1 MSSEGPEAELR
12 TGRAAEPERFDYRGE
27 IGCGGMG
34 TIYDVVDRTLDR
46 RLAMKV
52 LHPLLAGSE
61 AELRTFVREA
71 RRTAKLEHPCIVPVH
86 DVFTDLAN
94 ESASFLMKF
103 VEGET
108 LSAWIKR
115 ETTAT
120 GIGGRTLER
129 ALQILL
135 KVCDAVAFAHSH
147 EVLHLDLK
155 PDNVMIGAHGEVYL
169 MDWGIAVDCE
179 RNGEGRLRPRLE
191 KPGARGTLSHMAPE
205 QLDMTLSRVDE
216 RADIYGLGGLVYE
229 LLTGKAPFEPTG
241 APDDLLRLREHRVA
255 PPGQAVS
262 GRALPPGLCALA
274 MRALAFDPKDRFP
287 SVEAFQAELEGFL
300 RGGGWFATRV
310 FVPGEAIVRE
320 GEQGDAAYIL
330 VEGECDIVKGHGDNA
345 TVVRRIGAGEI
356 TGETALLATG
366 IRMATVI
373 AVTQVTALVVTRE
386 TLERELEGRGWLET
400 LVRALA
406 KRFVEADQE
415 RTSLREQLKQ
425 RQSLPSEAPR

>member
-1 MSSEGPEAELR
+1 MSDGPEAELR

-115 ETTAT
+115 ETTAS
-120 GIGGRTLER
+120 GIDGRTLER

-169 MDWGIAVDCE
+169 MDWGIAVDCV
-179 RNGEGRLRPRLE
+179 RNSEGRLRARLE
-191 KPGARGTLSHMAPE
+191 KPGARGTLTHMAPE
-205 QLDMTLSRVDE
+205 QLDMMLSRVDE

-229 LLTGKAPFEPTG
+229 LLTGKAPFQPTG
-241 APDDLLRLREHRVA
+241 APDDLLRLRDHRVM
-255 PPGQAVS
+255 PPSEAVA

-287 SVEAFQAELEGFL
+287 SVDAFRSELEGFL
-300 RGGGWFATRV
+300 RGGGWFATCV
-310 FVPGEAIVRE
+310 FAPGDAVVRE

-330 VEGECDIVKGHGDNA
+330 VEGECDIVKGHGDNV

-406 KRFVEADQE
+406 RRFVEADEE
-415 RTSLREQLKQ
+415 RTTLREQLKQ
-425 RQSLPSEAPR
+425 RQSQPSEAPP

>member
-1 MSSEGPEAELR
+1 MSSGGNEPELR
-12 TGRAAEPERFDYRGE
+12 TGRAAEADRFEYRGE

-34 TIYDVVDRTLDR
+34 TIYDVVDRTLNR

-86 DVFTDLAN
+86 DVFSDLAN

-115 ETTAT
+115 ETTAA

-147 EVLHLDLK
+147 DVLHLDLK

-216 RADIYGLGGLVYE
+216 RSDIYGLGGLVYE
-229 LLTGKAPFEPTG
+229 LLTGRAPFEPTG
-241 APDDLLRLREHRVA
+241 APDDLLRLREHRVV
-255 PPGQAVS
+255 PPQELVAD
-262 GRALPPGLCALA
+262 RALPPGLCALA

-287 SVEAFQAELEGFL
+287 SVEAFQSELESFL

-310 FVPGEAIVRE
+310 FAAGEAIVRE

-330 VEGECDIVKGHGDNA
+330 VAGEADIIKGKGDNA
-345 TVVRRIGAGEI
+345 TVVRRIGAGDI

-366 IRMATVI
+366 IRMATVV

-406 KRFVEADQE
+406 RRFVEADQE

-425 RQSLPSEAPR
+425 RQSVPSEAP

>member
-1 MSSEGPEAELR
+1 MGGGGPETEMP

-34 TIYDVVDRTLDR
+34 TIYDVVDRTLNR

-52 LHPLLAGSE
+52 LHPLLAGNE
-61 AELRTFVREA
+61 AALRTFVREA

-86 DVFTDLAN
+86 DVFTDLAH

-108 LSAWIKR
+108 LTAWLAR
-115 ETTAT
+115 ETTAA
-120 GIGGRTLER
+120 GIGGRSLER

-147 EVLHLDLK
+147 DVLHLDLK
-155 PDNVMIGAHGEVYL
+155 PDNIMIGAHGEVYL

-179 RNGEGRLRPRLE
+179 RNGEGRLRPKLE

-229 LLTGKAPFEPTG
+229 ILTGQAPFEPTG
-241 APDDLLRLREHRVA
+241 APDDLLRLREYRVPPPQEVA
-255 PPGQAVS
+255 PA
-262 GRALPPGLCALA
+262 RALPPGLCALA
-274 MRALAFDPKDRFP
+274 VRAMAFDPRDRFA
-287 SVEAFQAELEGFL
+287 SVEAFRSELEGFL

-310 FVPGEAIVRE
+310 FAAGDAIVRE

-330 VEGECDIVKGHGDNA
+330 VAGECDIVKGHGDSA
-345 TVVRRIGAGEI
+345 TVMRRIGPGEI

-366 IRMATVI
+366 IRMASVV
-373 AVTQVTALVVTRE
+373 AVTEVRALVVTRE

-406 KRFVEADQE
+406 GRFVEADEE
-415 RTSLREQLKQ
+415 RTVLREQLKQ
-425 RQSLPSEAPR
+425 RGSLPADPA